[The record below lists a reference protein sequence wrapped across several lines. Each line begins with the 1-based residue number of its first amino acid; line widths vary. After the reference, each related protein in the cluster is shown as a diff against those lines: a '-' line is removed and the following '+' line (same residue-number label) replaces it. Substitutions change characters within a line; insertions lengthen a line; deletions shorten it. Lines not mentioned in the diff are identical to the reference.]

1 MRLLRRLTARRQ
13 RRSGR
18 GRRPRV
24 GAAAAVEPG
33 LPREGGAG
41 GRDEPGR
48 EARDGTVGRDE
59 AAAAAADPAGLPDEE
74 LEYVVYDVAG
84 AGAPLGEVVLVQQ
97 AEGLAWKWKE
107 SCEMLHLYSIPSR
120 KQLDCVKSRTT
131 WHKIPKLAI
140 LFFLGNDLS
149 LSQV

>member
-59 AAAAAADPAGLPDEE
+59 AAAADPAGLPDEE

-97 AEGLAWKWKE
+97 AEGLAWKE
-107 SCEMLHLYSIPSR
+107 SCE
-120 KQLDCVKSRTT
+120 
-131 WHKIPKLAI
+131 I
-140 LFFLGNDLS
+140 LFAFNPIPETT
-149 LSQV
+149 

>member
-24 GAAAAVEPG
+24 GAAAAAVEPG

-59 AAAAAADPAGLPDEE
+59 AAADPAGLPDEE

-107 SCEMLHLYSIPSR
+107 SWEIL
-120 KQLDCVKSRTT
+120 
-131 WHKIPKLAI
+131 LAH
-140 LFFLGNDLS
+140 S
-149 LSQV
+149 